1 MIMSKNFKYGLL
13 FIGAFFL
20 ALVPIVILIFANNE
34 SDNDGELKAAAS
46 IFPITDIASNV
57 AGEEVE
63 VITILPSGASPHTYE
78 PTAAQ
83 QAELSDVD
91 VLFVVGAE
99 FDDWAVETATAAN
112 PDIEVVDLS
121 QVVNLKEY
129 GDEHSHDHEHEDEEH
144 DDHEHEDGD
153 HEDKHDDHE
162 HADDDKHEDDKH
174 EKAHESDGDK
184 HAGEENDDSHGK
196 EEEDHGHG
204 EYDPHYWLDVE
215 NAILIA
221 EEVES
226 KFIESDEENEED
238 YSDNLREYKQELEQ
252 LDSELTAQ
260 LEQLGNTGII
270 TFHGAFNYFADAY
283 GLEVVA
289 VIEEFP
295 GSTPSAAYIAEVGEV
310 IESENVRVLFKE
322 PQLSEEIVTA
332 LAIDYDATVETL
344 DPLGGGDELD
354 SYIELMRYNAETV
367 EAALD

>member
-1 MIMSKNFKYGLL
+1 MIMSKNFKYALL
-13 FIGAFFL
+13 FVGALFL

-34 SDNDGELKAAAS
+34 SDNDGELKAATS
-46 IFPITDIASNV
+46 IFPIADIASNV
-57 AGEEVE
+57 AGDEVE

-129 GDEHSHDHEHEDEEH
+129 DDEHSHDHEHEDEEH
-144 DDHEHEDGD
+144 
-153 HEDKHDDHE
+153 
-162 HADDDKHEDDKH
+162 ADDDKHEED
-174 EKAHESDGDK
+174 HESNGDK
-184 HAGEENDDSHGK
+184 HAGEDEDDSHDK

-226 KFIESDEENEED
+226 KFIKSDEENEEG
-238 YSDNLREYKQELEQ
+238 YNENLREYKQELEQ
-252 LDSELTAQ
+252 LDSEITAQ
-260 LEQLGNTGII
+260 LEQLDNTGII